1 MILSRRPLNLVLVH
15 QPSVLEIEDLRIIA
29 AEVKKLAPDIH
40 VSIAE
45 PWMWA
50 GKPSDAYWQRP
61 TVTVS
66 FGDTGRFAPIR
77 GPIFMN
83 QPIAK
88 IDQYERLTAA
98 GVATP
103 KTAKYEIGMG
113 LSEED
118 WGPLVILKPAP
129 LHMTSSG
136 RALYLFRTRSLER
149 PRSRRLPARPCRPQ
163 GSDAGAT
170 LRRHRHQVQDLS
182 LPHIVRRNHVPV
194 RW

>member
-29 AEVKKLAPDIH
+29 TEVRKLAPDIH

-61 TVTVS
+61 TLTVS
-66 FGDTGRFAPIR
+66 FGDIGRFAPIR

-103 KTAKYEIGMG
+103 KTAKYDIGMT

-118 WGPLVILKPAP
+118 WGPLVILKPVP
-129 LHMTSSG
+129 LQMTSSG
-136 RALYLFRTRSLER
+136 RALYLFRTRSLNGRGREAF
-149 PRSRRLPARPCRPQ
+149 PRGHAARSVPM
-163 GSDAGAT
+163 
-170 LRRHRHQVQDLS
+170 LVQ
-182 LPHIVRRNHVPV
+182 
-194 RW
+194 